1 LLWRRRA
8 VPRCGLFPSSTQ
20 MSDRGGDELEGKE
33 KGKKKRKENN
43 ARVFFY
49 CLRVFFVL
57 VCVLISKPDRFETR
71 LIRNPNTNDNRS
83 PVEIAG

>member
-1 LLWRRRA
+1 VETPCRAALRSFSFFDTNVRPRRRRA
-8 VPRCGLFPSSTQ
+8 
-20 MSDRGGDELEGKE
+20 RGERERKR
-33 KGKKKRKENN
+33 KRKEKKTT
-43 ARVFFY
+43 RVFFI
-49 CLRVFFVL
+49 

>member
-1 LLWRRRA
+1 VFCFPLLLWRRRA

-43 ARVFFY
+43 ARVFFIV
-49 CLRVFFVL
+49 CVFFSFL
-57 VCVLISKPDRFETR
+57 SAC
-71 LIRNPNTNDNRS
+71 
-83 PVEIAG
+83 